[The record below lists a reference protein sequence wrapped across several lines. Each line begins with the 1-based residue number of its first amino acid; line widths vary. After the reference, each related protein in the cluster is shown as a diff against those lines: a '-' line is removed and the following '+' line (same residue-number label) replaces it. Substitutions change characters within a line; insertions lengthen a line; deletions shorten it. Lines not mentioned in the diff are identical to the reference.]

1 MRSRLVSLNF
11 KSLPWPMPGQT
22 PLQPIDHNEFHVK
35 RKHSL
40 KEKPVSRLS
49 PASEMASIRRGVHL
63 SCNLD

>member
-1 MRSRLVSLNF
+1 
-11 KSLPWPMPGQT
+11 MPGQT

-63 SCNLD
+63 